1 MKIIN
6 GLILAAGFSSRMGSF
21 KMELDIDGISMIERT
36 VLNMQN
42 VCDKVI
48 VVSGYKKEI
57 IRDLLKGYKKVDIVE
72 NIKYEMGMF
81 SSIQA
86 GLKTLDCDRVF
97 IQPGDIPFVSA
108 DVHNALLADI
118 EDILI
123 PIYKGRKGHPVLINK
138 PVIERILKEP
148 EDSKLN

>member
-1 MKIIN
+1 
-6 GLILAAGFSSRMGSF
+6 
-21 KMELDIDGISMIERT
+21 
-36 VLNMQN
+36 MQN

-72 NIKYEMGMF
+72 NKHYESGMF

-86 GLKTLDCDRVF
+86 GLNMLECDRVF
-97 IQPGDIPFVSA
+97 IQPGDIPFVSK
-108 DVHNALLADI
+108 DVYTALLADT

-123 PIYKGRKGHPVLINK
+123 PIYKERKGHPVLINK
-138 PVIERILKEP
+138 PVIDMILSEL
-148 EDSKLN
+148 EDSKLNELF